1 MPSNAWAVSWAFGS
15 VPDRAGSA
23 RLSLL
28 LGRQV
33 VLPLVEAEDATQAV
47 RAARALVDH
56 GLPAIELALRT
67 EGAMEAVDAV
77 RAAIPS
83 AVVGVGTVLSSDQ
96 LVTAV
101 AAGAAFAISPGSSD
115 ELLAAAR
122 DCSIPFVPGVATA
135 TELMRVIAAGIS
147 EAKFFPAQ
155 ASGGVSALAALAA
168 IAPSVRFLP
177 TGGID
182 AASAPDYLRHSHVFA
197 VGGSWVCPRD
207 LVRRGASAEIGELA
221 RAASLLPGYARS

>member
-1 MPSNAWAVSWAFGS
+1 M
-15 VPDRAGSA
+15 
-23 RLSLL
+23 RLSVL

-33 VLPLVEAEDATQAV
+33 VVPLVEVDDAAQAV
-47 RAARALVDH
+47 CAARALVDN
-56 GLPAIELALRT
+56 GVPAIEFALRT

-77 RAAIPS
+77 RSSIPGAI
-83 AVVGVGTVLSSDQ
+83 VGVGTVLSSDQ

-115 ELLAAAR
+115 ELLEAATN
-122 DCSIPFVPGVATA
+122 CSIPFVPGVATP
-135 TELMRVIAAGIS
+135 TELMRVIAAGIR

-155 ASGGVSALAALAA
+155 ASGGVAALAGLA
-168 IAPSVRFLP
+168 AVAPSVRFLP

-182 AASAPDYLRHSHVFA
+182 AASAPDYLRLAHVFA

-207 LVRRGASAEIGELA
+207 LVRLGAGAEIGELA
-221 RAASLLPGYARS
+221 RAASLLTGSVRS